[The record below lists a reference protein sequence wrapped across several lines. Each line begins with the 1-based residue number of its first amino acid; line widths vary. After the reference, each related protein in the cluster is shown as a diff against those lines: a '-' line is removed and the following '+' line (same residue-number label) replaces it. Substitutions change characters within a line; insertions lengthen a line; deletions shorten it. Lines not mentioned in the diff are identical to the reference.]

1 MKTLISC
8 DYSPAG
14 KYVLA
19 EAQKF
24 LTQFSDAEI
33 HVLSVLDMGVIS
45 SAGMY
50 NNGEVIKALEEQAN
64 EIKQWAENIFAG
76 KHVHFFTEVGYAAD
90 VISRQAAAM
99 HVDLLILG
107 THGKTGLNRMII
119 GSVAESVLRHT
130 SCKTLI
136 IPVKHVKED

>member
-14 KYVLA
+14 KYVLV
-19 EAQKF
+19 EAQIF
-24 LTQFSDAEI
+24 LAQIPCAVI

-64 EIKQWAENIFAG
+64 EIKQWAEKIFIG
-76 KHVHFFTEVGYAAD
+76 KQVHFFTEVGYAAD
-90 VISRQAAAM
+90 VISGQAAALQ
-99 HVDLLILG
+99 VDLLILG

-119 GSVAESVLRHT
+119 GSVAESVLRNT
-130 SCKTLI
+130 NCKTLI
-136 IPVKHVKED
+136 IPVKHIKET